1 MMARFKSLTR
11 EIVCSSIV
19 SLSKNPIWEYSHM
32 GLYDEREDL
41 SITKEIQTFGI
52 FVTEALANQ
61 KSTRLI

>member
-1 MMARFKSLTR
+1 
-11 EIVCSSIV
+11 
-19 SLSKNPIWEYSHM
+19 M